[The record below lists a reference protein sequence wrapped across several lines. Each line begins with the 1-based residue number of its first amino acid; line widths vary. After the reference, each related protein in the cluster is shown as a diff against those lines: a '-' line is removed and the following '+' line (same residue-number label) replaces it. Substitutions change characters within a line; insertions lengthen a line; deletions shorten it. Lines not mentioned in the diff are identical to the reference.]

1 MRSSS
6 KFVQQDICEDS
17 FEIEASAQ
25 IDSDLRDA
33 LIHPEDGLLKPG
45 AMPRVQAS
53 DEGCKVMLKTLGE
66 ALSGMGEDSI
76 ASYRG
81 PLQAPCFL
89 GLWFL

>member
-6 KFVQQDICEDS
+6 KFEQQDICEDS

-25 IDSDLRDA
+25 IDSELRDA

-45 AMPRVQAS
+45 AMPKVQAS
-53 DEGCKVMLKTLGE
+53 GDGCNVLLKTLEE

-76 ASYRG
+76 ACKKVLDVYNKT
-81 PLQAPCFL
+81 
-89 GLWFL
+89 